1 MNIKPAITTQNLH
14 AIIQNRWSPRAFR
27 SDKAVA
33 DADLLAI
40 LEAAHWAPS
49 CMNEQPWR
57 FLVCNKNTHP
67 ASWEKLLSCLMPKNQ
82 LWAANAPVL
91 ILASAA
97 RQFANSDKNNGW
109 AAYDTGAAVQNMVL
123 QATSLGLS
131 THSMGGFDAEQVV
144 NQFSLS
150 DSLKPLAII
159 AVGYQ
164 AEAEILAEEFQ
175 EKERASRQRHPLE
188 TRVQFGE

>member
-1 MNIKPAITTQNLH
+1 MHNKPALTTQNLH
-14 AIIQNRWSPRAFR
+14 PIIQNRWSPRAFQA
-27 SDKAVA
+27 DKAVS
-33 DADLLAI
+33 DADLLAV

-57 FLVCNKNTHP
+57 FLVCNKTTHP
-67 ASWEKLLSCLMPKNQ
+67 ASWEKMLSCLMAKNQ
-82 LWAANAPVL
+82 LWASNAPVL

-109 AAYDTGAAVQNMVL
+109 SAYDTGAAVQNLVL
-123 QATSLGLS
+123 QATALGLS
-131 THSMGGFDAEQVV
+131 THSMGGFDAEQVMS
-144 NQFSLS
+144 QFNLTESI
-150 DSLKPLAII
+150 KPLAVI

-175 EKERASRQRHPLE
+175 DKERASRQRHPLE

>member
-1 MNIKPAITTQNLH
+1 MINKAAITTQTLH
-14 AIIQNRWSPRAFR
+14 PIIQNRWSPRAFQA
-27 SDKAVA
+27 DKAVSA
-33 DADLLAI
+33 ADLLAV

-67 ASWEKLLSCLMPKNQ
+67 TSWEKMLSCLMPKNQ
-82 LWAANAPVL
+82 LWAGNAPVL

-109 AAYDTGAAVQNMVL
+109 AAYDTGAAVQNLVL
-123 QATSLGLS
+123 QATALGLS
-131 THSMGGFDAEQVV
+131 SHSMGGFDTEQVIS
-144 NQFSLS
+144 QFSLP
-150 DSLKPLAII
+150 DSIKPLAVI
-159 AVGYQ
+159 ALGYQ

-175 EKERASRQRHPLE
+175 EKEHASRQRLPLE